1 MRRIQLYVYKLHLK
15 DKTVAY
21 SPDLKIAKF
30 CNQDAESPEL
40 TDLFLPDICAGRLL
54 NQPLGWYLARMETV
68 KYLNSRG
75 HTDKDLLE
83 EIPVAFAYGSR
94 EDD

>member
-1 MRRIQLYVYKLHLK
+1 MRRIQLYVYKLHLE

-54 NQPLGWYLARMETV
+54 NQPLGSETIF
-68 KYLNSRG
+68 
-75 HTDKDLLE
+75 H
-83 EIPVAFAYGSR
+83 
-94 EDD
+94 